1 MAQGA
6 DALSNRIG
14 RVPKLGVLPHEHGVQ
29 GVVWGPSRSV
39 KLCTWWVQ
47 GVGIGQQ
54 VRKPLGDGRA
64 VFVADTDV
72 DSQAPGDA
80 AGLTLLCC
88 LI

>member
-29 GVVWGPSRSV
+29 GVEHGARHVPVEVVRGQ
-39 KLCTWWVQ
+39 VQ

-72 DSQAPGDA
+72 DGQAPRRCG
-80 AGLTLLCC
+80 GLGRCFAV
-88 LI
+88 